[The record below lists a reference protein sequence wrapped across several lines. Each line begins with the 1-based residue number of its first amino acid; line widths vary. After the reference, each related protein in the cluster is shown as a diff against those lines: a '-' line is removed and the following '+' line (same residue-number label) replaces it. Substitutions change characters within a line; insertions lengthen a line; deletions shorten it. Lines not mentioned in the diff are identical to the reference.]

1 MMLAPD
7 REGATSDGP
16 AREPRAPQGR
26 RPRQRYGAAMKV
38 VRRAHMYLG
47 LLVFPWILL
56 FGISGVLFNHPQIG
70 RDFERRSISAEQVS
84 ALTAFRPWDPDAVAR
99 KVVEQLNAG
108 SASRYTLDASTP
120 GAFSGWP
127 ELIGSTS
134 DGGRTMVLIRLDD
147 GAATLSTFPPEPAK
161 APDPPFAGATV
172 ELPEHRMAAVEAQV
186 KDLLPKLGI
195 DGAGPLRAHPK
206 VSPELRF
213 RMRDADGRL
222 WNVTYDLGAGR
233 LDGRL
238 DGAAGQPLFV
248 ELLGM
253 LHKTHH
259 FPVHGGMTWIW
270 ALFADITGITLV
282 LWALTGLAMWWQM
295 KPSRVVGA
303 IAVAVAIAVA
313 AVVMSGTASDIVFG
327 KVEKGGA

>member
-16 AREPRAPQGR
+16 AREPSAPQGR
-26 RPRQRYGAAMKV
+26 RPRQRYGAAMKI

-84 ALTAFRPWDPDAVAR
+84 ALTGFRPWDPDAVAR

-108 SASRYTLDASTP
+108 SPSRYTLDASTP

-134 DGGRTMVLIRLDD
+134 EGGRTMVLIRLDD

-238 DGAAGQPLFV
+238 DGGAGQPLFV

-303 IAVAVAIAVA
+303 VAVAVAIAVA

-327 KVEKGGA
+327 TVEKGGA

>member
-16 AREPRAPQGR
+16 AREPSAAQGR
-26 RPRQRYGAAMKV
+26 RPRPRYGAAMKV

-84 ALTAFRPWDPDAVAR
+84 SLTGFTPWDPDAVAR

-108 SASRYTLDASTP
+108 SPSRYTLDASTP

-127 ELIGSTS
+127 ELIGSTGE
-134 DGGRTMVLIRLDD
+134 GGRTMVLIRLDD

-161 APDPPFAGATV
+161 APEPPFAGATV

-213 RMRDADGRL
+213 RMRDAEGRL

-238 DGAAGQPLFV
+238 DGGAGQPLFV

-303 IAVAVAIAVA
+303 VAVAVAIAVA